1 MNFADRLLAGKD
13 ASRPAVITLEAAH
26 SYGELS
32 ATVSSVA
39 TFLLGAGAERG
50 ECVGIVADNSFF
62 WVAAYL
68 PGVLLVVVFAVVAV
82 LAPICVDRFQRSADA
97 TNNFIELKK
106 VSTYMQ

>member
-13 ASRPAVITLEAAH
+13 ASRPALITLEAAH

-32 ATVSSVA
+32 AAVSSVA

-68 PGVLLVVVFAVVAV
+68 GAMRAG
-82 LAPICVDRFQRSADA
+82 
-97 TNNFIELKK
+97 
-106 VSTYMQ
+106 